1 MSRVLRAFLSLMIL
15 AATTSAVSVGIV
27 AGSASP
33 AAAALTTDA
42 DMVSEIV
49 AAHNAERAARGLAPL
64 ALSSNPRAQEVTEAN
79 HRDGQL
85 SHAHFAA
92 NGISWFPGA
101 SLAGENLA
109 SSSSGYTGNLMSLW
123 MGSSAH
129 RKNVLDPAF
138 SHMSVGIV
146 CDGDRVW
153 AAVHFQ
159 RIGGAPAS
167 ALTAAPPA
175 TPQVSQPYTGEKCGA
190 GTPDCEV
197 LRLTDAPSFVT
208 GSQHQD
214 ARSMFRLY
222 LAYFDR
228 FPDGSGFQYWL
239 DTLEAEHLFDVSQ
252 FFTYSPEFQQRY
264 GSLTNY
270 QFIGLVYQNVLCRT
284 PDSGGLNYWLDQLN
298 AGTVT
303 WGELMVY
310 FSDAPEFR
318 AATFSV

>member
-1 MSRVLRAFLSLMIL
+1 MSRVVRAFLSLMIM
-15 AATTSAVSVGIV
+15 AATTSAVSVGLV
-27 AGSASP
+27 AGTASP
-33 AAAALTTDA
+33 ASAALTTDA
-42 DMVSEIV
+42 DLVAEIV

-64 ALSSNPRAQEVTEAN
+64 GLSSNPHAQEVTEAN

-85 SHAHFAA
+85 SHAYFAA
-92 NGISWFPGA
+92 NGIAWFPGA

-109 SSSSGYTGNLMSLW
+109 STTSGYTGNLMNLW
-123 MGSSAH
+123 MGSSPH

-146 CDGDRVW
+146 CDGDRLW

-159 RIGGAPAS
+159 RVGGGPAS
-167 ALTAAPPA
+167 ALTSAPPA

-190 GTPDCEV
+190 GTPDCQP
-197 LRLTDAPSFVT
+197 LQLSAAPSFVT
-208 GSQHQD
+208 GSQDQNSQ
-214 ARSMFRLY
+214 SMFRLY

-228 FPDGSGFQYWL
+228 FPDDTGFQYWL
-239 DTLEAEHLFDVSQ
+239 DTLGTEHLFHVSQ
-252 FFTYSPEFQQRY
+252 FFTYSPEFQERY
-264 GSLTNY
+264 GNITNY

-284 PDSGGLNYWLDQLN
+284 PDSGGLNYWLGELN

-318 AATFSV
+318 AATYSS